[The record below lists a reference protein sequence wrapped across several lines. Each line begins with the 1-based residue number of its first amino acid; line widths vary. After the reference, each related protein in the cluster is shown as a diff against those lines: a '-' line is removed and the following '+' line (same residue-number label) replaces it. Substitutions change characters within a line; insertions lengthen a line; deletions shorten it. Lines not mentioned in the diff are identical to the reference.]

1 VWLADFAG
9 SGQNATENFEGGLNV
24 DTTKTQ
30 RKKTIPTTGDRDR
43 PAQGLQAYQQRVSR
57 EKRNLIMDVAI
68 EAFLANGYDT
78 TTMDSIGDRAGVSY
92 ATLYKHFPGK
102 EILFS
107 EAMDH
112 LFHQLFARWKD
123 HTVPPEVESG
133 LREIGRAYNELVSDA
148 KMIAAM
154 RLVIAQVRSFPDM
167 GLRLQRAKNLFSDV
181 TDAWMAKRVEEGRLK
196 IGDVPLARAEYIGML
211 GETLYFPRL
220 MQSDHAISKDEVERV
235 ISSAV
240 STFLKRYRVD

>member
-1 VWLADFAG
+1 VG
-9 SGQNATENFEGGLNV
+9 
-24 DTTKTQ
+24 TTQTQ
-30 RKKTIPTTGDRDR
+30 RKGTIPATGDR

-57 EKRNLIMDVAI
+57 EKRRLILEVAI
-68 EAFLANGYDT
+68 EAFLANGYDAA
-78 TTMDSIGDRAGVSY
+78 TMDSIGDRAGVSY

-123 HTVPPEVESG
+123 HAVPPEVESG
-133 LREIGRAYNELVSDA
+133 LREIARAYNELVSDTN
-148 KMIAAM
+148 MIAAM

-167 GLRLQRAKNLFSDV
+167 GLRFQRAKNLFSDV
-181 TDAWMAKRVEEGRLK
+181 TDAWLTKRVEEGRLK
-196 IGDVPLARAEYIGML
+196 IADVQFARAEFIGMM

-220 MQSDHAISKDEVERV
+220 MQFDLVISIDEVER
-235 ISSAV
+235 IINSAV
-240 STFLKRYRVD
+240 STFLSRYQG

>member
-1 VWLADFAG
+1 VG
-9 SGQNATENFEGGLNV
+9 TTQTE
-24 DTTKTQ
+24 
-30 RKKTIPTTGDRDR
+30 RKGTIPTTGDR

-57 EKRNLIMDVAI
+57 EKRRRILEVAI
-68 EAFLANGYDT
+68 EAFLANGYDAA
-78 TTMDSIGDRAGVSY
+78 TMDSIGDRAGVSY

-123 HTVPPEVESG
+123 HAVPPEVESG
-133 LREIGRAYNELVSDA
+133 LREIARAYNELVSDTN
-148 KMIAAM
+148 MISAM

-167 GLRLQRAKNLFSDV
+167 GLRFQRAKNLFSDV
-181 TDAWMAKRVEEGRLK
+181 TDAWLTKRVEEGHLK
-196 IGDVPLARAEYIGML
+196 IADVQFARAEFIGML

-220 MQSDHAISKDEVERV
+220 MQIDLVISTDEVERI

-240 STFLKRYRVD
+240 STFLSRYHVR

>member
-1 VWLADFAG
+1 
-9 SGQNATENFEGGLNV
+9 
-24 DTTKTQ
+24 
-30 RKKTIPTTGDRDR
+30 
-43 PAQGLQAYQQRVSR
+43 
-57 EKRNLIMDVAI
+57 
-68 EAFLANGYDT
+68 
-78 TTMDSIGDRAGVSY
+78 MDSIGDRAGVSY

-123 HTVPPEVESG
+123 HAVPSEVESG
-133 LREIGRAYNELVSDA
+133 LREIARAYNELVSDTN
-148 KMIAAM
+148 MIAAV

-167 GLRLQRAKNLFSDV
+167 GLRLQDAKSLFSDV
-181 TDAWMAKRVEEGRLK
+181 TDAWLTKRVEEGLLK
-196 IGDVPLARAEYIGML
+196 IADVQLARAEFIGML

-220 MQSDHAISKDEVERV
+220 MQIDLVISNDEVERV

-240 STFLKRYRVD
+240 STFLLRYRAR